1 METVA
6 KKNVAVLGAG
16 LVGSAIAKDLS
27 VDKNFN
33 VTSFDKDFSHNK
45 RLENFSQIRKK
56 EIDALNSSELISAL
70 QPFDFVVNAVPG
82 AIGFQTLRTVI
93 EAGKDVVDIAFYPE
107 NPFELQE
114 LAVEKNVTAIVDC
127 GVAPGMSNYLSG
139 YAYGK
144 LDKTE
149 SIEIYV
155 GGLPKIREYPFEY
168 KAVFS
173 PADVIEEYTRPARLV
188 ENGNVVVKPP
198 LTDPEILDFPQL
210 GSLEAFNSDG
220 LRTLIETLNVPEM
233 KEKTLRYVGHREKI
247 MMLRDMGFFSEN
259 KVDFNGDK
267 ISPMEFTSK
276 ILFPQWELKEGE
288 VDVTVMK
295 IRVKGK
301 SGNEKIIYEYNL
313 YDEYS
318 PGSGIHS
325 MARTTGY
332 TAAAFLR
339 LLSENKFNEKG
350 IFPPELL
357 GKEGSSFNF
366 IMEELNARNIV
377 YNESITKEFST

>member
-1 METVA
+1 VETVA

-318 PGSGIHS
+318 PDSGIHS

>member
-6 KKNVAVLGAG
+6 IKNIAVLGAG
-16 LVGSAIAKDLS
+16 LVGSAIAKDLAA
-27 VDKNFN
+27 DNNFK
-33 VTSFDKDFSHNK
+33 VTSFDKDFSFNTK
-45 RLENFSQIRKK
+45 LDDFPQITKK
-56 EIDALNSSELISAL
+56 EIDALNSSELVSAL

-82 AIGFQTLRTVI
+82 AIGFRTLRSII
-93 EAGKDVVDIAFYPE
+93 EAGKDVIDIAFYPE
-107 NPFELQE
+107 NPFDLAE
-114 LAVEKNVTAIVDC
+114 LAIEKGVTAIVDC

-155 GGLPKIREYPFEY
+155 GGLPKIRKYPFEY

-188 ENGNVVVKPP
+188 ENGKVIIKPP
-198 LTDPEILDFPQL
+198 LTDPEILDSPVL

-220 LRTLIETLNVPEM
+220 LRTLIETLDVPEM

-247 MMLRDMGFFSEN
+247 MMLRDMGFFSEEKIN
-259 KVDFNGDK
+259 FNGDK
-267 ISPMEFTSK
+267 ISPMEFTCR

-288 VDVTVMK
+288 VDITVMK

-301 SGNEKIIYEYNL
+301 SGNEKITYEYNL

-318 PGSGIHS
+318 PESGIHS

-332 TAAAFLR
+332 TATAFLR

-350 IFPPELL
+350 IFPPEIL
-357 GKEGSSFNF
+357 GKEGGSFKF
-366 IMEELNARNIV
+366 IMKKLNERNIV
-377 YNESITKEFST
+377 YKESIHKE

>member
-6 KKNVAVLGAG
+6 TKNIAVIGAG
-16 LVGSAIAKDLS
+16 LVGSAIAKDLAA
-27 VDKNFN
+27 DKNFN
-33 VTSFDKDFSHNK
+33 VTSFDKDFSSNTK
-45 RLENFSQIRKK
+45 LDNFPQITKK
-56 EIDALNSSELISAL
+56 EIDALNSTELISAL

-82 AIGFQTLRTVI
+82 AIGFRTLRSII
-93 EAGKDVVDIAFYPE
+93 EAGKNVIDIAFYPE
-107 NPFELQE
+107 NPFD
-114 LAVEKNVTAIVDC
+114 LADLAIEKGVTAIVDC

-155 GGLPKIREYPFEY
+155 GGLPKVREYPFEY

-220 LRTLIETLNVPEM
+220 LRTLIETLDVPEM
-233 KEKTLRYVGHREKI
+233 KEKTLRYVGHRVKI
-247 MMLRDMGFFSEN
+247 MLLRDMGFFSE
-259 KVDFNGDK
+259 KKLDFGDDG
-267 ISPMEFTSK
+267 ISPIEFTSK

-288 VDVTVMK
+288 VDITVMK

-301 SGNEKIIYEYNL
+301 SGNGKITYEYNL

-318 PGSGIHS
+318 PESGIHS

-332 TAAAFLR
+332 TATAFLR

-377 YNESITKEFST
+377 YNESITKELNA